1 MGLWDHRYSRA
12 GRGDEW
18 VYGITGILELVG
30 GEWVYGITGILE
42 LAGG

>member
-1 MGLWDHRYSRA
+1 MGLWNHRYSRA

-18 VYGITGILELVG
+18 VYGITSILG
-30 GEWVYGITGILE
+30 

>member
-18 VYGITGILELVG
+18 VYGITGVLGLEGV
-30 GEWVYGITGILE
+30 
-42 LAGG
+42 